1 MWGEAIVN
9 MLRKKFNVFKHL
21 GEIVNMLRKKHNKNN
36 DLARTESP
44 SR

>member
-21 GEIVNMLRKKHNKNN
+21 GEIVNMLRKKPNKNN
-36 DLARTESP
+36 DLALNGIP
-44 SR
+44 